1 MPKVEI
7 LHQETTQIPPE
18 LRSFLSKH
26 FPETVLQKLERLG
39 GRILLSIAAPYDKQE
54 KKGRKL
60 VVVDDSFVQHL
71 RLISPSANDL
81 RQELTKLPAKQLRA
95 LAKLL
100 KHPVRSNATAVEIR
114 TELLR
119 SLKSEEFWKK
129 ISGSTESK

>member
-7 LHQETTQIPPE
+7 LHQETTPIPQE

-39 GRILLSIAAPYDKQE
+39 GRILLSIAAPYDKQK
-54 KKGRKL
+54 KKGAKPI
-60 VVVDDSFVQHL
+60 VVDEPYVQHL
-71 RLISPSANDL
+71 HLISKSANDL
-81 RQELTKLPAKQLRA
+81 RQELAKLPAKQLRI

-119 SLKSEEFWKK
+119 SLTSEEFWKR